1 MYGSATGNEEAQ
13 NYNQSWDTGLRYNSG
28 IYSSQLIANYQRL
41 KNYNYTN
48 NLGRYAGDATL
59 DDMEQRYI
67 QWGNSIEVG
76 HGAIGGGI
84 DWKQEK
90 LTSSRITKSD
100 DYERDTTGLYLTGQ
114 QQISNVTLEA
124 SGREDHDEQFGWH
137 GTWQTAAGW
146 EFIDGYQAT
155 LLWYQFSFAFS
166 WTAIRGCS
174 LCFNLWS
181 WYCSQPKFEAR
192 RI

>member
-76 HGAIGGGI
+76 HGAISGGI

-90 LTSSRITKSD
+90 LTSSSITKSD

-124 SGREDHDEQFGWH
+124 SGKKIMMNSLAGMVPGRQLLAGSLLMATRQHFLTVPVFFRLLLDSNTGLLALLQFMV
-137 GTWQTAAGW
+137 
-146 EFIDGYQAT
+146 
-155 LLWYQFSFAFS
+155 LVL
-166 WTAIRGCS
+166 
-174 LCFNLWS
+174 
-181 WYCSQPKFEAR
+181 QPTQ
-192 RI
+192 I